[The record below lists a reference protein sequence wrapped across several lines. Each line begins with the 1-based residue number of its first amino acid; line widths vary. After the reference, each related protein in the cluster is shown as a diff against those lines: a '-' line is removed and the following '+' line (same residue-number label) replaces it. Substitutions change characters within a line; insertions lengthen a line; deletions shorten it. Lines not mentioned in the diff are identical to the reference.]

1 MPGKF
6 HGWKS
11 LVGYSPW
18 GRKGSDMT
26 ERLTLDGL
34 CSVFGGTPY
43 VPKNE
48 LLVLP
53 ALDFQE
59 LMENASFHMT
69 LGYSHFQLLSS
80 FVNEERLWYLPQ

>member
-1 MPGKF
+1 
-6 HGWKS
+6 
-11 LVGYSPW
+11 
-18 GRKGSDMT
+18 MT